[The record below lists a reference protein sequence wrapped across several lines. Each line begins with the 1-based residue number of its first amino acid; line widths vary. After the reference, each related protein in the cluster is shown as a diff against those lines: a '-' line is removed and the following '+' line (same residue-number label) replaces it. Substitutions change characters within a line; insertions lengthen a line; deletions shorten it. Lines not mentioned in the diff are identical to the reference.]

1 MSATDKTILF
11 DEWMKETNY
20 AEGAIQ
26 DAVKR
31 SQDHAYQLGLERG
44 KQNINKTLLVIEQTI
59 KALDDEIAGNGT
71 RREQV
76 EGIEAAYEQLE
87 ALHKELS
94 C

>member
-1 MSATDKTILF
+1 MNETDLKILT
-11 DEWMKETNY
+11 DAWSKETT
-20 AEGAIQ
+20 AIEN
-26 DAVKR
+26 AVQEAIKR
-31 SQDHAYQLGLERG
+31 SQDHAYELGIERG
-44 KQNINKTLLVIEQTI
+44 KLNLNKTLLVIEQTI

-71 RREQV
+71 RQQQV